1 MLRRLTPLLTIVLI
15 IASGS
20 MAVAAQGTPVPV
32 ADSALAGLGYPE
44 LRIVV
49 TDEGSE
55 VPAEVPAGRL
65 LIVLDNQGTPDG
77 PAAVSDVNL
86 LQLPDG
92 VTLEEAN
99 AVFAGQGGEAPAW
112 LAELDSAGGF
122 NTAAGKTGYG
132 VVDLEPGEW
141 YIGVGDFNP
150 YTLLTVTGDAPAAT
164 EDPPADLSLD
174 AHEYTLGLPEQL
186 PAGPQVWHVANT
198 GEQLHEIQLIRT
210 PELLDVETV
219 ITIMTL
225 PEGATPP
232 AGVPALS
239 DLEFVPE
246 GAKTMS
252 PDREIWIEM
261 DLQPGS
267 YVAICSNG
275 DTETGQPHAALGEI
289 HIFTV
294 GEGATPAG

>member
-1 MLRRLTPLLTIVLI
+1 MMRRLTPLIPFLLI
-15 IASGS
+15 FIFGGTAL
-20 MAVAAQGTPVPV
+20 AAQGTPVP
-32 ADSALAGLGYPE
+32 AASSALAGLGYPE
-44 LRIVV
+44 LRITV

-55 VPAEVPAGRL
+55 VPAEVPAGRI
-65 LIVLDNQGTPDG
+65 LIALDNQSAG
-77 PAAVSDVNL
+77 VSDVNI

-92 VTLEEAN
+92 VTLDEAN

-112 LAELDSAGGF
+112 FAELDSAGGF
-122 NTAAGKTGYG
+122 NTAAGMTGYG

-150 YTLLTVTGDAPAAT
+150 YTLLTVTGETAAT
-164 EDPPADLSLD
+164 SDDPPADLDLD
-174 AHEYTLGLPEQL
+174 IHEFTLGLPELL

-198 GEQLHEIQLIRT
+198 GDQIHEIQLIRT
-210 PELLDVETV
+210 PELLDAEQV

-225 PEGATPP
+225 PEGGTPP

-267 YVAICSNG
+267 YVAICTNA
-275 DTETGQPHAALGEI
+275 DTETGQPHALLGEI

-294 GEGATPAG
+294 GDSATPSG